1 MDPREDPNNLV
12 FGKHVT
18 FFEEPDI
25 IFMGLRGEVSDAE
38 GLELLRRQKAF
49 AEGRKMLFFLM
60 DGREMA
66 GISPGAR
73 KAVAETLKEIPLYG
87 MGIFEAPIK
96 ARVVAKLVITAINLK
111 NELFRKDASTNP
123 IEFFPAE
130 SEAREWIASRREKF
144 KNVLS

>member
-18 FFEEPDI
+18 YLEEPDI
-25 IFMGLRGEVSDAE
+25 IFMRLVGDCTDAE

-49 AEGRKMLFFLM
+49 SEGRKMLFFLM

-73 KAVAETLKEIPLYG
+73 KAVAQTLKEIPLFG
-87 MGIFEAPIK
+87 MANFEAPLK
-96 ARVVAKLVITAINLK
+96 ARVVAKLVITAINL
-111 NELFRKDASTNP
+111 FRKDAATNP
-123 IEFFPAE
+123 IEFFPTEA
-130 SEAREWIASRREKF
+130 EAREWIASRREKF
-144 KNVLS
+144 KHVLS

>member
-18 FFEEPDI
+18 YFEEPDI
-25 IFMGLRGEVSDAE
+25 IFMRLAGECSDAE
-38 GLELLRRQKAF
+38 GLELLRRQKSYAQ
-49 AEGRKMLFFLM
+49 GRKMLFFLM

-87 MGIFEAPIK
+87 MAIFDAPMK
-96 ARVVAKLVITAINLK
+96 ARVVAKLVITAVN
-111 NELFRKDASTNP
+111 LFRKDASTNP
-123 IEFFPAE
+123 IEFFPTEA
-130 SEAREWIASRREKF
+130 EAREWIASRREKH
-144 KNVLS
+144 KHVLS

>member
-1 MDPREDPNNLV
+1 MDPREDPNNFI

-18 FFEEPDI
+18 YFEEPDI
-25 IFMGLRGEVSDAE
+25 IFMGLRGDVSDAE

-73 KAVAETLKEIPLYG
+73 KAVAQTLKEIPLYG
-87 MGIFEAPIK
+87 MANFQSPIK
-96 ARVVAKLVITAINLK
+96 ARVVAKLVITAINL
-111 NELFRKDASTNP
+111 FRKDASTNP
-123 IEFFPAE
+123 VEFFPSEA
-130 SEAREWIASRREKF
+130 EAREWIASRREKF
-144 KNVLS
+144 KHVLS

>member
-18 FFEEPDI
+18 YFEEPDI
-25 IFMGLRGEVSDAE
+25 IFMGLVGDCSDAE
-38 GLELLRRQKAF
+38 GLELLRRQKIF
-49 AEGRKMLFFLM
+49 AQGRKMLFFLM
-60 DGREMA
+60 DGRQMS

-87 MGIFEAPIK
+87 MGIFDAPIK

-111 NELFRKDASTNP
+111 NELFRKDTSTNP
-123 IEFFPAE
+123 IEFFPTEA
-130 SEAREWIASRREKF
+130 EAREWIASRREKF
-144 KNVLS
+144 KHVLS

>member
-1 MDPREDPNNLV
+1 MDPRQDPNNFV

-18 FFEEPDI
+18 YFEEPDI
-25 IFMGLRGEVSDAE
+25 IFMKLSGDVTDAE

-73 KAVAETLKEIPLYG
+73 KSVAQTLKEIPLFG
-87 MGIFEAPIK
+87 MANFQSPMK
-96 ARVVAKLVITAINLK
+96 ARVVAKLVITAINL
-111 NELFRKDASTNP
+111 FRKDASTNP
-123 IEFFPAE
+123 VEFFPSE
-130 SEAREWIASRREKF
+130 DEARQWIASRREQYKH
-144 KNVLS
+144 VLA